1 MSDKNRNTSH
11 SSRAIGSGSRSSS
24 RPRPGSR
31 PRSRPRPRSRS
42 RSRSSPGANLRPEL
56 YYTRKIA
63 AREKA
68 SDAELV
74 AVAYEETDRQLDF
87 DEEFDKNKK
96 IRDIIVQ
103 CQKDRF
109 EDIRQAQTRLK
120 RRKKIYDK
128 TVKNIK
134 RHRKLNSL
142 ILLTNIK
149 EVNADFDARIE
160 KDENERRVA
169 LQRLNTQYYENDDK
183 QFERERSLAADKR
196 TW

>member
-1 MSDKNRNTSH
+1 MSDNRNNISH
-11 SSRAIGSGSRSSS
+11 RGSRAIRSGSR
-24 RPRPGSR
+24 SR
-31 PRSRPRPRSRS
+31 PRSRPSSRPRSRS
-42 RSRSSPGANLRPEL
+42 RSRSRPNANANANPRPEL

-63 AREKA
+63 ARERA
-68 SDAELV
+68 FDAELV
-74 AVAYEETDRQLDF
+74 AVAYEETERQLDF
-87 DEEFDKNKK
+87 DEEFDKKNKMRK
-96 IRDIIVQ
+96 ILVQ
-103 CQKDRF
+103 RQKDRL

-120 RRKKIYDK
+120 RRKKIYNK

-142 ILLTNIK
+142 ILATNIK
-149 EVNADFDARIE
+149 EVNADFDARIA

-183 QFERERSLAADKR
+183 QFERERTLAADKR